1 MTLTL
6 NDADRIADGCI
17 AKARELGLQP
27 LTVVI
32 LDAGAHYLVLK
43 REDGAGFLRHQMAH
57 AKAFGALGFGKGTRF
72 FAEQSARNPQVVAN
86 MIAAIDGELFP
97 SPGGVLVLDAEG
109 RVAGAIGV
117 SGDLG
122 DRDEAAALGGI
133 EAAGFAAATGG
144 SA

>member
-6 NDADRIADGCI
+6 IEADLIATACL
-17 AKARELGLQP
+17 AKARALHLEP

-32 LDAGAHYLVLK
+32 LDSGGHYLVLK

-57 AKAFGALGFGKGTRF
+57 AKAYGALGFGKGTRF

-97 SPGGVLVLDAEG
+97 SPGGVLILDKEG
-109 RVAGAIGV
+109 RVIGAIGV
-117 SGDLG
+117 SGDKG
-122 DRDEAAALGGI
+122 DRDETAALAGI
-133 EAAGFAAATGG
+133 DAAGYTGG
-144 SA
+144 TGGAS